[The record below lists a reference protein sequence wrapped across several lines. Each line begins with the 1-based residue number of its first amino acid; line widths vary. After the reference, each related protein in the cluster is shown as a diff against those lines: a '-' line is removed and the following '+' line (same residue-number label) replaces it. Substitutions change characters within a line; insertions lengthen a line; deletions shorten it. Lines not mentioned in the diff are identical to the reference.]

1 MKDQVLDASSLLGWQ
16 AVSKCLVLLERHCC
30 GASSAHT
37 QLPGTGN
44 TPFAFARPSIDV
56 PVVRHMM
63 GFSSTA
69 SGDR

>member
-1 MKDQVLDASSLLGWQ
+1 MKDQVLGASSLLGWQ
-16 AVSKCLVLLERHCC
+16 VVSKCLILLERHCC

-44 TPFAFARPSIDV
+44 TPSVFAHPKIGV

-63 GFSSTA
+63 GYSSIA
-69 SGDR
+69 K